1 MKQQKLEEKVRK
13 LFERQRFKLEEIGNG
28 FKAEKEDLELS
39 LKVFSSEKHNP
50 EDVEEKISEEDKV
63 FIDRALSSVENILD
77 NEVSVLEED
86 EEEPEFETPSYEVIG
101 DIAVISDLAGVER
114 EEAVE
119 GILHHQNVKTIL
131 LKIGGL
137 RGEFRV
143 GEYEKLYGEETETVH
158 KEFGCDYRVDP
169 TKVYFSERFSTERKR
184 VVDQIEDGEKV
195 LVMFAGVGP
204 FAVMAGKLADP
215 EKVVAVE
222 KNPVAAHYLKENIK
236 LNNLEDTV
244 EGYHADVRE
253 IIPELDEKF
262 DRVIMPL
269 PGSATDFLDL
279 VVECTKKGSVVHCYL
294 FNEGDEHQN
303 VMENLEYGEYFSLM
317 NFTVCGDRSPSEQRI
332 CLNLIRRFIQ
342 GTDYQ

>member
-13 LFERQRFKLEEIGNG
+13 LFERQGFKLEEIGYG

-50 EDVEEKISEEDKV
+50 EDVEEKVSEEDKV

-131 LKIGGL
+131 LKKGGL

-143 GEYEKLYGEETETVH
+143 GEYEKLHGEETETVH

-204 FAVMAGKLADP
+204 FAILAAQHASP

-222 KNPVAAHYLKENIK
+222 KNPEGADYLKENI
-236 LNNLEDTV
+236 LINNVEDKV
-244 EGYHADVRE
+244 EGIKGDVRDVL
-253 IIPELDEKF
+253 PELGKF

-269 PGSATDFLDL
+269 PESADEFLELAYEHTEYNGVINYYRFLENENWEELEEEIADQIGNYKI
-279 VVECTKKGSVVHCYL
+279 VNQVECGERGPSVKRVCIEIKKKEL
-294 FNEGDEHQN
+294 
-303 VMENLEYGEYFSLM
+303 
-317 NFTVCGDRSPSEQRI
+317 
-332 CLNLIRRFIQ
+332 
-342 GTDYQ
+342 